1 MRRAAPRARRRR
13 APTARGARRALAR
26 AFVAWARVPESVP
39 EAREASDRQTGRPV
53 ANDRAVINDGGL
65 GGLPERGFPD
75 RTEGKPRDGADDVS
89 SARDRDMDR
98 DPFYSPVSAPPPRLD
113 RDVAAGLV
121 DQIEHLKRRNDSLAV
136 ALRESRD
143 ALEASGPT
151 PREAAQSEKFR
162 AHLQR
167 LQRELEATRLARDAA
182 RDWRSARRARR
193 HARRRRGVLSLKAAS
208 TQTGGPGDL
217 SRLDAADRDVAA
229 ERRRWSSGRKRR
241 SSTSSLSGRRK
252 SRRRRRR
259 SCATSAACAPAP
271 KRRTGGRW
279 RARAKP
285 RRGPRGGARRVGAP
299 RARRARRDGRRRQY
313 LVRIFLVGRARP
325 PGGAFARVAA
335 AHRGAPRRA
344 GARGGALAPL
354 GEGGREGEGVGSDRR
369 AGGGASG
376 VAAR

>member
-1 MRRAAPRARRRR
+1 M
-13 APTARGARRALAR
+13 
-26 AFVAWARVPESVP
+26 
-39 EAREASDRQTGRPV
+39 
-53 ANDRAVINDGGL
+53 INDGGL

-182 RDWRSARRARR
+182 RDSAQRASREA
-193 HARRRRGVLSLKAAS
+193 AREATASLGLKAAS
-208 TQTGGPGDL
+208 TQTGGGRPVAPG
-217 SRLDAADRDVAA
+217 RGGP
-229 ERRRWSSGRKRR
+229 RRRRRATAWARGASGEF
-241 SSTSSLSGRRK
+241 TSSLSGRR
-252 SRRRRRR
+252 
-259 SCATSAACAPAP
+259 
-271 KRRTGGRW
+271 
-279 RARAKP
+279 
-285 RRGPRGGARRVGAP
+285 RRGGGDGEAAR
-299 RARRARRDGRRRQY
+299 RARRARRAEGRT
-313 LVRIFLVGRARP
+313 
-325 PGGAFARVAA
+325 
-335 AHRGAPRRA
+335 
-344 GARGGALAPL
+344 
-354 GEGGREGEGVGSDRR
+354 GGR
-369 AGGGASG
+369 
-376 VAAR
+376 